1 MSPSHSAGRSVSGR
15 ECDHR
20 SGGSPTQITAAE
32 AATTRTAA
40 LPGMGFLASKTGEEA
55 GSATSAAQPMAL
67 RTAGRHGTAGANAS
81 RAPAPNSQARAVV
94 TKYAQD
100 GSWAVIHSE

>member
-1 MSPSHSAGRSVSGR
+1 MSPSHSAGRSVGSR
-15 ECDHR
+15 EGEHR
-20 SGGSPTQITAAE
+20 RGGSPPQITAAE

-40 LPGMGFLASKTGEEA
+40 LPGMGVLASKTSAEA
-55 GSATSAAQPMAL
+55 RSATSAAQPMAL

-100 GSWAVIHSE
+100 GAWAVIHSE